1 MDEDEKNMI
10 RGLFMRKI
18 KDFAEDALKQQQ
30 MTLYQ
35 RLKNSA
41 TGPNQEESMN

>member
-18 KDFAEDALKQQQ
+18 KDFAEDALK
-30 MTLYQ
+30 
-35 RLKNSA
+35 
-41 TGPNQEESMN
+41 